1 MHVGGDLLRH
11 LGLGEPDGLGR
22 LQRCC
27 GRFQLLQPGN
37 PINPFPIGHLA
48 DIPQLDTTR
57 DGLGQLRQHPV
68 QPIGQRIHR

>member
-1 MHVGGDLLRH
+1 VHVGGDLLRH

-37 PINPFPIGHLA
+37 PVNPRRVTHTT
-48 DIPQLDTTR
+48 DIPKIR
-57 DGLGQLRQHPV
+57 ASRNGLGQHRQHPV
-68 QPIGQRIHR
+68 QPIA